1 MSGLWHIAPRIASYF
16 LRQLCASKKIHKCSS
31 DGVSCSHDTSTGTHR
46 AADQQWLDCC
56 GNQQGV
62 EMFAQHALQSA
73 QRGRHHAHEDQGN
86 PGCAWLPAS
95 SAGNYEGIIMMGD
108 DVNHDAW
115 ECEVHRAAELRAQVC
130 ESRGLTPSQA
140 CSVGCATCGVIDA
153 SPARCEQCNGLHAA
167 GRPFTGRA
175 PGMLQDDDKGLSKWL
190 SNRPNAK
197 HIAREAAAM
206 IGRGH
211 IAAETPDTE
220 GGAE

>member
-1 MSGLWHIAPRIASYF
+1 
-16 LRQLCASKKIHKCSS
+16 
-31 DGVSCSHDTSTGTHR
+31 
-46 AADQQWLDCC
+46 
-56 GNQQGV
+56 
-62 EMFAQHALQSA
+62 
-73 QRGRHHAHEDQGN
+73 
-86 PGCAWLPAS
+86 
-95 SAGNYEGIIMMGD
+95 MMGD
-108 DVNHDAW
+108 EIHD
-115 ECEVHRAAELRAQVC
+115 ESDGDSVSPVDPSEQHRTHHAICRELMRQREDALHAIAISAMQQKAR
-130 ESRGLTPSQA
+130 SFDAGLTPAAA
-140 CSVGCATCGVIDA
+140 CGVGCKVCGVLDA
-153 SPARCEQCNGLHAA
+153 SPSRCEYCAHGVGFQRPAWLDTQPAVHHVDA